1 MSFHSLLNSII
12 DSQSVTK
19 NSLINETGI
28 DRSSFYQ
35 ILSGKRIPTKDQ
47 ITNII
52 RQLDISAADEMALYD
67 AFYLERLGETNY
79 HYLKF
84 TEKCLKVIGSPYIDA
99 DASGNQTLS
108 GSQKSQELESQN
120 KQTDHPTD
128 TDQSQAASGTVLYQS
143 TDEIID
149 GLTEFMIQA
158 GEKANNHLQVSLPF
172 DLSSR
177 VKLFATI
184 RPLIAS
190 GKFQNVTVSQI
201 LHFQTKDSDDITEK
215 LDGFAYLLES
225 VLAKQTN
232 ITYNIYYYSNE
243 QRVGQNSGVLFPFY
257 IITDDACLLLNADAS
272 KGCLLTDPNLI
283 GFMREEFASVF
294 DHAEPFLSSFSQK
307 DLPQFQAK
315 SIPTEEI
322 IFIQKHPGACLM
334 VTDDLVEKYV
344 PEDFKDTLKQHFHF
358 MRQMNASEG
367 ITLDGIREF
376 ARNHV
381 ISESGFYVEAD
392 TADII
397 NALEQLKT
405 RLDRNLFVLDT
416 EKIPV
421 SDNWAFLLYPD
432 QYALLVP
439 NEKLDFII
447 CVSDPDIIHA
457 LTYTFH
463 SVDFDDYILDNDYV
477 SQEIQKLIS
486 ENENRVADS
495 TL

>member
-47 ITNII
+47 ITSII

-84 TEKCLKVIGSPYIDA
+84 TEKCLRVIGSPYIDTN
-99 DASGNQTLS
+99 ASDNQTPS
-108 GSQKSQELESQN
+108 RSQELQN
-120 KQTDHPTD
+120 KLPDNPID
-128 TDQSQAASGTVLYQS
+128 TDQSQAATETILYHS
-143 TDEIID
+143 TDEIIC
-149 GLTEFMIQA
+149 GLTKFLIHASKKE
-158 GEKANNHLQVSLPF
+158 NNHLQVSLPF

-177 VKLFATI
+177 IKLFSSI
-184 RPLIAS
+184 QSLITS
-190 GKFQNVTVSQI
+190 GKFQNATISQI
-201 LHFQTKDSDDITEK
+201 LHFQTKNPNDITEK
-215 LDGFAYLLES
+215 LDGFATLLES
-225 VLAKQTN
+225 ILTKEPN

-243 QRVGQNSGVLFPFY
+243 QKVSKNSGVLFPFY
-257 IITDDACLLLNADAS
+257 IITDDASLLLNADAN
-272 KGCLLTDPNLI
+272 KGCLLTDPSLI
-283 GFMREEFASVF
+283 GLMREEFASVF
-294 DHAEPFLSSFSQK
+294 DHAKPFLSSFSQK
-307 DLPQFQAK
+307 ELPQFQAR
-315 SIPTEEI
+315 SIPAEEV
-322 IFIQKHPGACLM
+322 IFIQKHSGACLM

-344 PEDFKDTLKQHFHF
+344 PEEFKETLKQHFHF
-358 MRQMNASEG
+358 MQQMNASEG

-381 ISESGFYVEAD
+381 ISESGFYVEAN

-397 NALEQLKT
+397 NALEQLKS

-439 NEKLDFII
+439 NKELDFII
-447 CVSDPDIIHA
+447 CVSDPEIIHA

-463 SVDFDDYILDNDYV
+463 SVDFEDYILDNTLV
-477 SQEIQKLIS
+477 RNEIQKLIS

>member
-47 ITNII
+47 ITSII

-84 TEKCLKVIGSPYIDA
+84 TEKCLRVIGSPYIDTN
-99 DASGNQTLS
+99 ASNNQTPS
-108 GSQKSQELESQN
+108 RSQELQN
-120 KQTDHPTD
+120 KLPDNPID
-128 TDQSQAASGTVLYQS
+128 TDQSQAATETILYHS
-143 TDEIID
+143 TDEIIC
-149 GLTEFMIQA
+149 GLTKFLIHASKKE
-158 GEKANNHLQVSLPF
+158 NNHLQVSLPF

-177 VKLFATI
+177 IKLFSSI
-184 RPLIAS
+184 QSLITS
-190 GKFQNVTVSQI
+190 GKFQNATISQI
-201 LHFQTKDSDDITEK
+201 LHFQTKNPNDITEK
-215 LDGFAYLLES
+215 LDGFATLLES
-225 VLAKQTN
+225 ILTKGTN
-232 ITYNIYYYSNE
+232 ITYNIYYYSN
-243 QRVGQNSGVLFPFY
+243 GQKVSKNSGVLFPFY
-257 IITDDACLLLNADAS
+257 IITDDASLLLNADAN
-272 KGCLLTDPNLI
+272 KGCLLTDPSLI
-283 GFMREEFASVF
+283 GLMREEFASVF
-294 DHAEPFLSSFSQK
+294 DHAKPFLSSFSQK
-307 DLPQFQAK
+307 ELPQFQAR
-315 SIPTEEI
+315 SIPAEEV

-344 PEDFKDTLKQHFHF
+344 TEEFKETLKQHFHF
-358 MRQMNASEG
+358 MQQMNASEG

-381 ISESGFYVEAD
+381 ISESGFYVEAN

-397 NALEQLKT
+397 NALEQLKS

-439 NEKLDFII
+439 NKELDFII
-447 CVSDPDIIHA
+447 CVSDPDIIQA

-463 SVDFDDYILDNDYV
+463 SVDFNDFILDKKYV
-477 SQEIQKLIS
+477 KHELQKLIS
-486 ENENRVADS
+486 ENQNRVANS

>member
-47 ITNII
+47 ITSII
-52 RQLDISAADEMALYD
+52 RQLDISATDEMALYD

-84 TEKCLKVIGSPYIDA
+84 TEKCLRVIGSPYIDTN
-99 DASGNQTLS
+99 ASNNQTPS
-108 GSQKSQELESQN
+108 RSQELQN
-120 KQTDHPTD
+120 KLPDNPID
-128 TDQSQAASGTVLYQS
+128 TDQSQATTGTILYHS
-143 TDEIID
+143 TDEIIC
-149 GLTEFMIQA
+149 GLTKFLIHASKKE
-158 GEKANNHLQVSLPF
+158 NNHLQVSLPF

-177 VKLFATI
+177 IKLFSSI
-184 RPLIAS
+184 QSLITS
-190 GKFQNVTVSQI
+190 GKFQNATISQI
-201 LHFQTKDSDDITEK
+201 LHFQTKNPNDITEK
-215 LDGFAYLLES
+215 LDGFATLLES
-225 VLAKQTN
+225 ILTKEPN

-243 QRVGQNSGVLFPFY
+243 QKVSKNSGVLFPFY
-257 IITDDACLLLNADAS
+257 IITDDTCLLLNADAN
-272 KGCLLTDPNLI
+272 KGCLLTDPSLI
-283 GFMREEFASVF
+283 GFMRKEFASVF
-294 DHAEPFLSSFSQK
+294 DHAKPFLSSFSQK
-307 DLPQFQAK
+307 ELPQFQAR
-315 SIPTEEI
+315 SIPAEEV

-344 PEDFKDTLKQHFHF
+344 PEEFKETLKQHFHF
-358 MRQMNASEG
+358 MQQMNASEG

-381 ISESGFYVEAD
+381 ISESGFYVEAN

-397 NALEQLKT
+397 NALEQLKS

-439 NEKLDFII
+439 NKELDFII

-463 SVDFDDYILDNDYV
+463 SVDFEDYVLDNTLV
-477 SQEIQKLIS
+477 RNEIQKLIS

>member
-47 ITNII
+47 ITSII

-84 TEKCLKVIGSPYIDA
+84 TEKCLRVIGSPYIDA
-99 DASGNQTLS
+99 NASNNQTPSCSL
-108 GSQKSQELESQN
+108 ELQN
-120 KQTDHPTD
+120 KLPDNPID
-128 TDQSQAASGTVLYQS
+128 TDQPQATTGTILYHS
-143 TDEIID
+143 TDEIIC
-149 GLTEFMIQA
+149 GLTKFLIHASKKE
-158 GEKANNHLQVSLPF
+158 NNHLQVSLPF

-177 VKLFATI
+177 IKLFSNI
-184 RPLIAS
+184 QSLITS
-190 GKFQNVTVSQI
+190 GKFQNATISQL
-201 LHFQTKDSDDITEK
+201 LHFQTKNPNDITEK
-215 LDGFAYLLES
+215 LDGFATLLES
-225 VLAKQTN
+225 ILTKEPN

-243 QRVGQNSGVLFPFY
+243 QKVSKNSGVLFPFY
-257 IITDDACLLLNADAS
+257 IITDDASLLLNADAN
-272 KGCLLTDPNLI
+272 KGCLLTDPSLI
-283 GFMREEFASVF
+283 GLMREEFASVF

-307 DLPQFQAK
+307 ELPQFQAR
-315 SIPTEEI
+315 SIPAEEV
-322 IFIQKHPGACLM
+322 IFIQKQPGACLM
-334 VTDDLVEKYV
+334 VTDDLVDKYV
-344 PEDFKDTLKQHFHF
+344 PEEFKETLKQHFHF
-358 MRQMNASEG
+358 MQQMNASEG

-381 ISESGFYVEAD
+381 ISESGFYVEAN
-392 TADII
+392 TSDII
-397 NALEQLKT
+397 NALEQLEA

-439 NEKLDFII
+439 NKELDFII
-447 CVSDPDIIHA
+447 CVSDPDIIQA

-463 SVDFDDYILDNDYV
+463 SVDFNDFILDKKYV
-477 SQEIQKLIS
+477 KHELQKLIS
-486 ENENRVADS
+486 ENQNRVADS

>member
-84 TEKCLKVIGSPYIDA
+84 TEKCLRVIGSPYIDA
-99 DASGNQTLS
+99 NASNNQTPS
-108 GSQKSQELESQN
+108 CSQELQN
-120 KQTDHPTD
+120 KLSDNPID
-128 TDQSQAASGTVLYQS
+128 TDQSQAAAGTILYHS
-143 TDEIID
+143 TDEIIC
-149 GLTEFMIQA
+149 GLTKFLIHASKKE
-158 GEKANNHLQVSLPF
+158 NNHLQVSLPF

-177 VKLFATI
+177 IKLFSNI
-184 RPLIAS
+184 HSLITS
-190 GKFQNVTVSQI
+190 GKFQNAAISQI
-201 LHFQTKDSDDITEK
+201 LHFQTKNPNDITEK
-215 LDGFAYLLES
+215 LDGFATLLES
-225 VLAKQTN
+225 ILTKETN

-243 QRVGQNSGVLFPFY
+243 QKVSKNSGVLFPFY
-257 IITDDACLLLNADAS
+257 IITDDACLLLNADAN
-272 KGCLLTDPNLI
+272 KGCLLTDSSLI
-283 GFMREEFASVF
+283 RLMREEFVSVF

-307 DLPQFQAK
+307 ELPQFQAR
-315 SIPTEEI
+315 SIPAEEV

-334 VTDDLVEKYV
+334 VTDDLVDKYV
-344 PEDFKDTLKQHFHF
+344 PEEFTETLKQHFHF
-358 MRQMNASEG
+358 MQQMNASEG

-392 TADII
+392 TPDII
-397 NALEQLKT
+397 NALEQLKA

-421 SDNWAFLLYPD
+421 SDNWAFLLYTD

-439 NEKLDFII
+439 NKELDFII
-447 CVSDPDIIHA
+447 CVSDPDIIQA

-463 SVDFDDYILDNDYV
+463 SVDFNDFILDKKYV
-477 SQEIQKLIS
+477 KHELQKLIS
-486 ENENRVADS
+486 ENQNRVADS

>member
-47 ITNII
+47 ITSII

-67 AFYLERLGETNY
+67 AFYLERLGEVNY

-84 TEKCLKVIGSPYIDA
+84 TEKCLRVIGSPYIDA
-99 DASGNQTLS
+99 NASNNQPPS
-108 GSQKSQELESQN
+108 CSQELQN
-120 KQTDHPTD
+120 KLSDNPID
-128 TDQSQAASGTVLYQS
+128 TDQSQATTGTILYHS
-143 TDEIID
+143 TEEIIC
-149 GLTEFMIQA
+149 GLTKFLIHASKKE
-158 GEKANNHLQVSLPF
+158 NNHLQVSLPF

-177 VKLFATI
+177 IKLFSNI
-184 RPLIAS
+184 QSLITS
-190 GKFQNVTVSQI
+190 GKFQNATISQI
-201 LHFQTKDSDDITEK
+201 LHFQTKNPNDITEK
-215 LDGFAYLLES
+215 LDGFATLLES
-225 VLAKQTN
+225 ILTKGTN

-243 QRVGQNSGVLFPFY
+243 QKVSKNSGVLFPFY
-257 IITDDACLLLNADAS
+257 IITDDASLLLNADAN
-272 KGCLLTDPNLI
+272 KGCLLTDPSLI
-283 GFMREEFASVF
+283 GFMCKEFDSVF
-294 DHAEPFLSSFSQK
+294 DHAKPFLSSFSQK
-307 DLPQFQAK
+307 ELPQFQAR
-315 SIPTEEI
+315 SIPAEEV

-344 PEDFKDTLKQHFHF
+344 PEEFKETLKQHFHF
-358 MRQMNASEG
+358 MQQMNASEG

-381 ISESGFYVEAD
+381 ISESGFYVEAN

-397 NALEQLKT
+397 NALEQLKS

-439 NEKLDFII
+439 NKELDFII
-447 CVSDPDIIHA
+447 CVSDPDIIQA

-463 SVDFDDYILDNDYV
+463 SVDFNDFILDKKYV
-477 SQEIQKLIS
+477 KHEPQKLIS
-486 ENENRVADS
+486 ENQNRVADS

>member
-47 ITNII
+47 ITSII

-84 TEKCLKVIGSPYIDA
+84 TEKCLRVIGSPYIDA
-99 DASGNQTLS
+99 NASNNQTPS
-108 GSQKSQELESQN
+108 CSQELQN
-120 KQTDHPTD
+120 KLPDNPID
-128 TDQSQAASGTVLYQS
+128 TDQSQAATGTILYHS
-143 TDEIID
+143 TDEIIC
-149 GLTEFMIQA
+149 GLTKFLIHASKKE
-158 GEKANNHLQVSLPF
+158 NNHLQVSLPF

-177 VKLFATI
+177 IKLFSNI
-184 RPLIAS
+184 HSLITS
-190 GKFQNVTVSQI
+190 GKFQNATISQI
-201 LHFQTKDSDDITEK
+201 LHFQTKNPNDITEK
-215 LDGFAYLLES
+215 LDGFATLLES
-225 VLAKQTN
+225 ILTKGTN

-243 QRVGQNSGVLFPFY
+243 QKVSKNSGVLFPFY
-257 IITDDACLLLNADAS
+257 IITDDASLLLNADAN
-272 KGCLLTDPNLI
+272 KGCLLTDPSLI
-283 GFMREEFASVF
+283 GLMREEFASVF
-294 DHAEPFLSSFSQK
+294 DHAKPFLSSFSQK
-307 DLPQFQAK
+307 ELPQFQAR
-315 SIPTEEI
+315 SIPAEEV

-344 PEDFKDTLKQHFHF
+344 PEEFKETLKQHFHF
-358 MRQMNASEG
+358 MQQMNASEG

-381 ISESGFYVEAD
+381 ISESGFYVEAN
-392 TADII
+392 TSDII
-397 NALEQLKT
+397 NALEQLEA

-439 NEKLDFII
+439 NKELDFII

-463 SVDFDDYILDNDYV
+463 SVDFEDYVLDNTLV
-477 SQEIQKLIS
+477 RNEIQKLIS

>member
-47 ITNII
+47 ITSII

-84 TEKCLKVIGSPYIDA
+84 TEKCLRVIGSPYIDTN
-99 DASGNQTLS
+99 ASDNQTPS
-108 GSQKSQELESQN
+108 RSQELQN
-120 KQTDHPTD
+120 KLPDNPID
-128 TDQSQAASGTVLYQS
+128 TDQSQAATETILYHS
-143 TDEIID
+143 TDEIIC
-149 GLTEFMIQA
+149 GLTKFLIHASKKE
-158 GEKANNHLQVSLPF
+158 NNHLQVSLPF

-177 VKLFATI
+177 IKLFSSI
-184 RPLIAS
+184 QSLITS
-190 GKFQNVTVSQI
+190 GKFQNATISQI
-201 LHFQTKDSDDITEK
+201 LHFQTKNPNDITEK
-215 LDGFAYLLES
+215 LDGFATLLES
-225 VLAKQTN
+225 ILTKEPN

-243 QRVGQNSGVLFPFY
+243 QKVSKNSGVLFPFY
-257 IITDDACLLLNADAS
+257 IITDDASLLLNADAN
-272 KGCLLTDPNLI
+272 KGCLLTDPSLI
-283 GFMREEFASVF
+283 GLMREEFASVF
-294 DHAEPFLSSFSQK
+294 DHAKPFLSSFSQK
-307 DLPQFQAK
+307 ELPQFQAR
-315 SIPTEEI
+315 SIPAEEV

-334 VTDDLVEKYV
+334 VTDDLVDKYV
-344 PEDFKDTLKQHFHF
+344 PDEFKETLKQHFHF
-358 MRQMNASEG
+358 MQQMNASEG

-381 ISESGFYVEAD
+381 ISESGFYVEAN
-392 TADII
+392 TSDII
-397 NALEQLKT
+397 NALEQLEA

-439 NEKLDFII
+439 NKELDFII

-463 SVDFDDYILDNDYV
+463 SVDFEDYILDNTLV
-477 SQEIQKLIS
+477 RNEIQKLIS

>member
-1 MSFHSLLNSII
+1 MSFHKLLNSII

-47 ITNII
+47 ITSII

-84 TEKCLKVIGSPYIDA
+84 TEKCLNVIGASDIDA
-99 DASGNQTLS
+99 KASSRQILPLS
-108 GSQKSQELESQN
+108 LELQN
-120 KQTDHPTD
+120 KLPDDPVD
-128 TDQSQAASGTVLYQS
+128 TAQSQAATGTILYHS
-143 TDEIID
+143 TDEIIC
-149 GLTEFMIQA
+149 GLTKFLIHASKKE
-158 GEKANNHLQVSLPF
+158 NNHLQVSLPF
-172 DLSSR
+172 DLASR
-177 VKLFATI
+177 IKLFSNI
-184 RPLIAS
+184 RSLITS
-190 GKFQNVTVSQI
+190 GKFQNVAISQI
-201 LHFQTKDSDDITEK
+201 LHFQTKNPNDITEK
-215 LDGFAYLLES
+215 LDGFATLLES
-225 VLAKQTN
+225 ILTKEPN

-243 QRVGQNSGVLFPFY
+243 QKVSKNSGVLFPFY
-257 IITDDACLLLNADAS
+257 IITDDASLLLNADAN
-272 KGCLLTDPNLI
+272 KGCLLTDPSLI
-283 GFMREEFASVF
+283 GLMREEFASVF
-294 DHAEPFLSSFSQK
+294 DHAKPFLSSFSQK
-307 DLPQFQAK
+307 ELPQFQAR
-315 SIPTEEI
+315 SIPAEEV

-334 VTDDLVEKYV
+334 VTDDLVDKYV
-344 PEDFKDTLKQHFHF
+344 PEEFKETLKQHFHF
-358 MRQMNASEG
+358 MQQMNASEG

-392 TADII
+392 TPDII
-397 NALEQLKT
+397 NALEQLKA

-421 SDNWAFLLYPD
+421 SDNWAFLLYTD

-439 NEKLDFII
+439 NKELDFII

-463 SVDFDDYILDNDYV
+463 SVDFEDYVLDNTLV
-477 SQEIQKLIS
+477 RNEIQKLIS
-486 ENENRVADS
+486 ENENRVANS

>member
-47 ITNII
+47 ITSII

-84 TEKCLKVIGSPYIDA
+84 TEKCLRVIGSPYIDTN
-99 DASGNQTLS
+99 ASNNQTPS
-108 GSQKSQELESQN
+108 RSQELQN
-120 KQTDHPTD
+120 KLPDNPID
-128 TDQSQAASGTVLYQS
+128 TDQSQAATETILYHS
-143 TDEIID
+143 TDEIIC
-149 GLTEFMIQA
+149 GLTKFLIHANKKE
-158 GEKANNHLQVSLPF
+158 NNHLQVSLPF

-177 VKLFATI
+177 IKLFSSI
-184 RPLIAS
+184 QSLITS
-190 GKFQNVTVSQI
+190 GKFQNATISQI
-201 LHFQTKDSDDITEK
+201 LHFQTKNPNDITEK
-215 LDGFAYLLES
+215 LDGFATLLES
-225 VLAKQTN
+225 ILTKEPN

-243 QRVGQNSGVLFPFY
+243 QKVSKNSGVLFPFY
-257 IITDDACLLLNADAS
+257 IITDDASLLLNADAN
-272 KGCLLTDPNLI
+272 KGCLLTDPSLI
-283 GFMREEFASVF
+283 GLMREEFASVF
-294 DHAEPFLSSFSQK
+294 DHAKPFLSSFSQK
-307 DLPQFQAK
+307 ELPQFQAR
-315 SIPTEEI
+315 SIPAEEV

-334 VTDDLVEKYV
+334 VTDDLVDKYV
-344 PEDFKDTLKQHFHF
+344 PNEFKETLKQHFHF
-358 MRQMNASEG
+358 MQQMNASEG

-381 ISESGFYVEAD
+381 ISESGFYVEAN
-392 TADII
+392 TSDII
-397 NALEQLKT
+397 NALEQLEA

-439 NEKLDFII
+439 NKELDFII

-463 SVDFDDYILDNDYV
+463 SVDFEDYILDNTLV
-477 SQEIQKLIS
+477 RNEIQKLIS

>member
-47 ITNII
+47 ITSII

-67 AFYLERLGETNY
+67 AFYLERLDEVNY

-84 TEKCLKVIGSPYIDA
+84 TEKCLRVIGSPYIDA
-99 DASGNQTLS
+99 NASNNQTPS
-108 GSQKSQELESQN
+108 CSQELQN
-120 KQTDHPTD
+120 KLPDNPID
-128 TDQSQAASGTVLYQS
+128 TDQSQAATGTILYHS
-143 TDEIID
+143 TDE
-149 GLTEFMIQA
+149 
-158 GEKANNHLQVSLPF
+158 
-172 DLSSR
+172 
-177 VKLFATI
+177 
-184 RPLIAS
+184 
-190 GKFQNVTVSQI
+190 
-201 LHFQTKDSDDITEK
+201 ITEK
-215 LDGFAYLLES
+215 LDGFATLLES
-225 VLAKQTN
+225 ILTKGTN

-243 QRVGQNSGVLFPFY
+243 QKVSKNSGVLFPFY
-257 IITDDACLLLNADAS
+257 IITDDASLLLNADAN
-272 KGCLLTDPNLI
+272 KGCLLTDPSLI
-283 GFMREEFASVF
+283 GLMREEFASVF
-294 DHAEPFLSSFSQK
+294 DHAKPFLSSFSQK
-307 DLPQFQAK
+307 ELPQFQAR
-315 SIPTEEI
+315 SIPAEEV

-344 PEDFKDTLKQHFHF
+344 PEEFKETLKQHFHF
-358 MRQMNASEG
+358 MQQMNASEG

-381 ISESGFYVEAD
+381 ISESGFYVEAN

-397 NALEQLKT
+397 NALEQLKS

-439 NEKLDFII
+439 NKELDFII
-447 CVSDPDIIHA
+447 CVSDPEIIHA

-463 SVDFDDYILDNDYV
+463 SVDFEDYILDNTLV
-477 SQEIQKLIS
+477 RNEIQKLIS

>member
-47 ITNII
+47 ITSII
-52 RQLDISAADEMALYD
+52 RQLDISATDEMALYD

-84 TEKCLKVIGSPYIDA
+84 TEKCLRVIGSPYIDTN
-99 DASGNQTLS
+99 ASNNQTPS
-108 GSQKSQELESQN
+108 RSQELQN
-120 KQTDHPTD
+120 KLPDNPID
-128 TDQSQAASGTVLYQS
+128 TAQSQATTGTILYHS
-143 TDEIID
+143 TDEIIC
-149 GLTEFMIQA
+149 GLTKFLIHASKKE
-158 GEKANNHLQVSLPF
+158 NNHLQVSLPF

-177 VKLFATI
+177 IKLFSSI
-184 RPLIAS
+184 QSLITS
-190 GKFQNVTVSQI
+190 GKFQNATISQI
-201 LHFQTKDSDDITEK
+201 LHFQTKNPNDITEK
-215 LDGFAYLLES
+215 LDGFATLLES
-225 VLAKQTN
+225 ILTKEPN

-243 QRVGQNSGVLFPFY
+243 QKVSKNSGVLFPFY
-257 IITDDACLLLNADAS
+257 IITDDTCLLLNADAN
-272 KGCLLTDPNLI
+272 KGCLLTDPSLI
-283 GFMREEFASVF
+283 GFMRKEFASVF
-294 DHAEPFLSSFSQK
+294 DHAKPFFSSFSQK
-307 DLPQFQAK
+307 ELPQFQAR
-315 SIPTEEI
+315 SIPAEEV

-344 PEDFKDTLKQHFHF
+344 PEEFKETLKQHFHF
-358 MRQMNASEG
+358 MQQMNASEG

-381 ISESGFYVEAD
+381 IYESGFYVEAD
-392 TADII
+392 TPDII
-397 NALEQLKT
+397 NALEQLKA

-421 SDNWAFLLYPD
+421 SDNWAFLLYTD

-439 NEKLDFII
+439 NKELDFII

-463 SVDFDDYILDNDYV
+463 SVDFEDYVLDNTLV
-477 SQEIQKLIS
+477 RNEIQKLIS

>member
-47 ITNII
+47 ITSII
-52 RQLDISAADEMALYD
+52 RQLDISATDEMALYD

-84 TEKCLKVIGSPYIDA
+84 TEKCLRVIGSPYIDTN
-99 DASGNQTLS
+99 ASNNQTPS
-108 GSQKSQELESQN
+108 RSQELQN
-120 KQTDHPTD
+120 KLSDNPVD
-128 TDQSQAASGTVLYQS
+128 TAQSQTATGTILYHS
-143 TDEIID
+143 TDEIIC
-149 GLTEFMIQA
+149 GLTKFLIHASKKE
-158 GEKANNHLQVSLPF
+158 NNHLQVSLPF

-177 VKLFATI
+177 IKLFSSI
-184 RPLIAS
+184 QSLITS
-190 GKFQNVTVSQI
+190 GKFQNATISQI
-201 LHFQTKDSDDITEK
+201 LHFQTKNPNDITEK
-215 LDGFAYLLES
+215 LDGFATLLES
-225 VLAKQTN
+225 ILTKEPN

-243 QRVGQNSGVLFPFY
+243 QKVSKNSGVLFPFY
-257 IITDDACLLLNADAS
+257 IITDDACLLLNADAN
-272 KGCLLTDPNLI
+272 KGCLLTDPSLI
-283 GFMREEFASVF
+283 GFMRKEFASVF
-294 DHAEPFLSSFSQK
+294 DHAKPFLSSFSQK
-307 DLPQFQAK
+307 ELPQFQAR
-315 SIPTEEI
+315 SIPAEEV

-344 PEDFKDTLKQHFHF
+344 PEEFKETLKQHFHF
-358 MRQMNASEG
+358 MQQMNASEG

-381 ISESGFYVEAD
+381 IYESGFYVEAD
-392 TADII
+392 TPDII
-397 NALEQLKT
+397 NALEQLKA
-405 RLDRNLFVLDT
+405 RPDRNLFVLDT

-421 SDNWAFLLYPD
+421 SDNWAFLLYTD

-439 NEKLDFII
+439 NKELDFII

-463 SVDFDDYILDNDYV
+463 SVDFEDYVLDNTLV
-477 SQEIQKLIS
+477 RNEIQKLIS

>member
-84 TEKCLKVIGSPYIDA
+84 TEKCLRVIGSPYIDA
-99 DASGNQTLS
+99 NASNNQTPS
-108 GSQKSQELESQN
+108 CSQELQN
-120 KQTDHPTD
+120 KLSDNPID
-128 TDQSQAASGTVLYQS
+128 TDQSQAAAGTILYHS
-143 TDEIID
+143 TDEIIC
-149 GLTEFMIQA
+149 GLTKILIHASNKE
-158 GEKANNHLQVSLPF
+158 NNHLPVSLPF

-177 VKLFATI
+177 IKLFSNI
-184 RPLIAS
+184 HSLITS
-190 GKFQNVTVSQI
+190 GKFQNATISQI
-201 LHFQTKDSDDITEK
+201 LHFQTKNPNDITEK
-215 LDGFAYLLES
+215 LDGFATLLES
-225 VLAKQTN
+225 ILTKGTN

-243 QRVGQNSGVLFPFY
+243 QKVSKNSGVLFPFY
-257 IITDDACLLLNADAS
+257 IITDDASLLLNADAN
-272 KGCLLTDPNLI
+272 KGCLLTDPSLI
-283 GFMREEFASVF
+283 GFMRKEFDSVF
-294 DHAEPFLSSFSQK
+294 DHAKPFLSSFSQK
-307 DLPQFQAK
+307 ELPQFQAR
-315 SIPTEEI
+315 SIPAEEV

-344 PEDFKDTLKQHFHF
+344 PEEFKETLKQHFHF
-358 MRQMNASEG
+358 MQQMNASEG

-381 ISESGFYVEAD
+381 ISESGFYVEAN

-397 NALEQLKT
+397 NALEQLKS

-439 NEKLDFII
+439 NKELDFII
-447 CVSDPDIIHA
+447 CVSDPDIIQA

-463 SVDFDDYILDNDYV
+463 SVDFNDFILDKKYV
-477 SQEIQKLIS
+477 KHELQKLIS
-486 ENENRVADS
+486 ENQNRVADS

>member
-47 ITNII
+47 ITSII

-84 TEKCLKVIGSPYIDA
+84 TEKCLRVIGSPYIDA
-99 DASGNQTLS
+99 NASNNQTPS
-108 GSQKSQELESQN
+108 CSQELQN
-120 KQTDHPTD
+120 KLPDNPID
-128 TDQSQAASGTVLYQS
+128 TDQSQAATGTILYHS
-143 TDEIID
+143 TDEIIC
-149 GLTEFMIQA
+149 GLTKFLIHASKKE
-158 GEKANNHLQVSLPF
+158 NNHLQVSLPF

-177 VKLFATI
+177 IKLFSSI
-184 RPLIAS
+184 QSLITS
-190 GKFQNVTVSQI
+190 GKFQNATISQI
-201 LHFQTKDSDDITEK
+201 LHFQTKNPNDITEK
-215 LDGFAYLLES
+215 LDGFATLLES
-225 VLAKQTN
+225 ILTKEPN

-243 QRVGQNSGVLFPFY
+243 QKVSKNSGVLFPFY
-257 IITDDACLLLNADAS
+257 IITDDASLLLNADAN
-272 KGCLLTDPNLI
+272 KGCLLTDPSLI
-283 GFMREEFASVF
+283 GLMREEFASVF
-294 DHAEPFLSSFSQK
+294 DHAKPFLSSFSQK
-307 DLPQFQAK
+307 ELPQFQAR
-315 SIPTEEI
+315 SIPAEEV
-322 IFIQKHPGACLM
+322 IFIQKHPGACLV

-344 PEDFKDTLKQHFHF
+344 PEEFKETLKQHFHF
-358 MRQMNASEG
+358 MQQMNASEG

-381 ISESGFYVEAD
+381 ISEPGFYVEAN
-392 TADII
+392 TSDII
-397 NALEQLKT
+397 NALEQLEA

-439 NEKLDFII
+439 NKELDFII

-463 SVDFDDYILDNDYV
+463 SIDFEDYVLDNTLV
-477 SQEIQKLIS
+477 RNEIQKLIS

>member
-47 ITNII
+47 ITSII

-67 AFYLERLGETNY
+67 AFYLERLGEVNY

-84 TEKCLKVIGSPYIDA
+84 TEKCLRVIGSPYIDA
-99 DASGNQTLS
+99 NASNNQTPS
-108 GSQKSQELESQN
+108 CSQELQN
-120 KQTDHPTD
+120 KLPDNPID
-128 TDQSQAASGTVLYQS
+128 TDQSQAATGTILYHS
-143 TDEIID
+143 TDEIIC
-149 GLTEFMIQA
+149 GLTKFLIHASKKE
-158 GEKANNHLQVSLPF
+158 NNHLQVSLPF

-177 VKLFATI
+177 IKLFSNI
-184 RPLIAS
+184 HSLITS
-190 GKFQNVTVSQI
+190 GKFQNATISQI
-201 LHFQTKDSDDITEK
+201 LHFQTKNPNDITEK
-215 LDGFAYLLES
+215 LDGFATLLES
-225 VLAKQTN
+225 ILTKGTN

-243 QRVGQNSGVLFPFY
+243 QKVSKNSGVLFPFY
-257 IITDDACLLLNADAS
+257 IITDDASLLLNADAN
-272 KGCLLTDPNLI
+272 KGCLLTDPSLI
-283 GFMREEFASVF
+283 GFMCKEFDSVF
-294 DHAEPFLSSFSQK
+294 DHAKPFLSSFSQK
-307 DLPQFQAK
+307 ELPQFQAR
-315 SIPTEEI
+315 SIPAEEV

-344 PEDFKDTLKQHFHF
+344 PEEFKETLKQHFHF
-358 MRQMNASEG
+358 MQQMNASEG

-381 ISESGFYVEAD
+381 ISESGFYVEAN

-397 NALEQLKT
+397 NALEQLKS

-439 NEKLDFII
+439 NKELDFII
-447 CVSDPDIIHA
+447 CVSDPDIIQA

-463 SVDFDDYILDNDYV
+463 SVDFNDFILDKKYV
-477 SQEIQKLIS
+477 KHELQKLIS
-486 ENENRVADS
+486 ENQNRVADS

>member
-47 ITNII
+47 ITSII

-84 TEKCLKVIGSPYIDA
+84 TEKCLRVIGSPYIDA
-99 DASGNQTLS
+99 NASNNQTPS
-108 GSQKSQELESQN
+108 CSQELQN
-120 KQTDHPTD
+120 KLPDNPID
-128 TDQSQAASGTVLYQS
+128 TDQSQAATGTILYHS
-143 TDEIID
+143 TDEIIC
-149 GLTEFMIQA
+149 GLTKFLIHASKKE
-158 GEKANNHLQVSLPF
+158 NNHLQVSLPF

-177 VKLFATI
+177 IKLFSSI
-184 RPLIAS
+184 QSLITS
-190 GKFQNVTVSQI
+190 GKFQNATISQI
-201 LHFQTKDSDDITEK
+201 LHFQTKNPNDITEK
-215 LDGFAYLLES
+215 LDGFATLLES
-225 VLAKQTN
+225 ILTKEPN

-243 QRVGQNSGVLFPFY
+243 QKVSKNSGVLFPFY
-257 IITDDACLLLNADAS
+257 IITDDASLLLNADAN
-272 KGCLLTDPNLI
+272 KGCLLTDPSLI
-283 GFMREEFASVF
+283 GLMREEFASVF
-294 DHAEPFLSSFSQK
+294 DHAKPFLSSFSQK
-307 DLPQFQAK
+307 ELPQFQAR
-315 SIPTEEI
+315 SIPAEEV
-322 IFIQKHPGACLM
+322 IFIQKHPDACLV

-344 PEDFKDTLKQHFHF
+344 PEEFKETLKQHFHF
-358 MRQMNASEG
+358 MQQMNASEG

-381 ISESGFYVEAD
+381 ISESGFYVEAN
-392 TADII
+392 TSDII
-397 NALEQLKT
+397 NALEQLEA

-439 NEKLDFII
+439 NKELDFII

-463 SVDFDDYILDNDYV
+463 SIDFEDYVLDNTLV
-477 SQEIQKLIS
+477 RNEIQKLIS

>member
-47 ITNII
+47 ITSII
-52 RQLDISAADEMALYD
+52 CQLDISAADEMALYD

-84 TEKCLKVIGSPYIDA
+84 TEKCLRVIGSPYIDA
-99 DASGNQTLS
+99 NASNNQTPS
-108 GSQKSQELESQN
+108 CSQELQN
-120 KQTDHPTD
+120 KLPDNPID
-128 TDQSQAASGTVLYQS
+128 TDQSQAATGTILYHS
-143 TDEIID
+143 TDEIIC
-149 GLTEFMIQA
+149 GLTKFLIHASKKE
-158 GEKANNHLQVSLPF
+158 NNHLQVSLPF

-177 VKLFATI
+177 IKLFSNI
-184 RPLIAS
+184 HSLITS
-190 GKFQNVTVSQI
+190 GKFQNATISQI
-201 LHFQTKDSDDITEK
+201 LHFQTKNPNDITEK
-215 LDGFAYLLES
+215 LDGFATLLES
-225 VLAKQTN
+225 ILTKGTN

-243 QRVGQNSGVLFPFY
+243 QKVSKNSGVLFPFY
-257 IITDDACLLLNADAS
+257 IITDDASLLLNADAN
-272 KGCLLTDPNLI
+272 KGCLLTDPSLI
-283 GFMREEFASVF
+283 GLMREEFASVF
-294 DHAEPFLSSFSQK
+294 DHAKPFLSSFSQK
-307 DLPQFQAK
+307 ELPQFQAR
-315 SIPTEEI
+315 SIPAEEV

-344 PEDFKDTLKQHFHF
+344 PEEFKETLKQHFHF
-358 MRQMNASEG
+358 MQQMNASEG

-392 TADII
+392 TSDII
-397 NALEQLKT
+397 NALEQLEA

-439 NEKLDFII
+439 NKELDFII

-463 SVDFDDYILDNDYV
+463 SVDFEDYILDNTLV
-477 SQEIQKLIS
+477 RNEIQKLIS

>member
-84 TEKCLKVIGSPYIDA
+84 TEKCLRVIGSPYIDA
-99 DASGNQTLS
+99 NASNNQTPS
-108 GSQKSQELESQN
+108 CSQELQN
-120 KQTDHPTD
+120 KLSDNPID
-128 TDQSQAASGTVLYQS
+128 TDQSQAAAGTILYHS
-143 TDEIID
+143 TDEIIC
-149 GLTEFMIQA
+149 GLTKFLIHASKKE
-158 GEKANNHLQVSLPF
+158 NNHLQVSLPF

-177 VKLFATI
+177 IKLFSNI
-184 RPLIAS
+184 HSLITS
-190 GKFQNVTVSQI
+190 GKFQNAAISQI
-201 LHFQTKDSDDITEK
+201 LHFQTKNPNDITEK
-215 LDGFAYLLES
+215 LDGFATLLES
-225 VLAKQTN
+225 ILTKETN

-243 QRVGQNSGVLFPFY
+243 QKVSKNSGVLFPFY
-257 IITDDACLLLNADAS
+257 IITDDACLLLNADAN
-272 KGCLLTDPNLI
+272 KGCLLTDSSLI
-283 GFMREEFASVF
+283 RLMREEFVSVF

-307 DLPQFQAK
+307 ELPQFQAR
-315 SIPTEEI
+315 SIPAEEV

-334 VTDDLVEKYV
+334 VTDDLVDKYV
-344 PEDFKDTLKQHFHF
+344 PEEFTETLKQHFHF
-358 MRQMNASEG
+358 MQQMNASEG

-381 ISESGFYVEAD
+381 ISESGFYVEVD
-392 TADII
+392 TPDII
-397 NALEQLKT
+397 NALEQLKA

-421 SDNWAFLLYPD
+421 SDNWAFLLYTD

-439 NEKLDFII
+439 NKELDFII
-447 CVSDPDIIHA
+447 CVSDPDIIQA

-463 SVDFDDYILDNDYV
+463 SVDFEDYVLDNTV
-477 SQEIQKLIS
+477 VRNEIQKLIS
-486 ENENRVADS
+486 ENQSRVADS

>member
-47 ITNII
+47 ITSII
-52 RQLDISAADEMALYD
+52 RQLDISATDEMALYD

-84 TEKCLKVIGSPYIDA
+84 TEKCLRVIGSPYIDTN
-99 DASGNQTLS
+99 ASNNQTPS
-108 GSQKSQELESQN
+108 RSQELQN
-120 KQTDHPTD
+120 
-128 TDQSQAASGTVLYQS
+128 
-143 TDEIID
+143 
-149 GLTEFMIQA
+149 
-158 GEKANNHLQVSLPF
+158 
-172 DLSSR
+172 
-177 VKLFATI
+177 
-184 RPLIAS
+184 
-190 GKFQNVTVSQI
+190 KFQNATISQI
-201 LHFQTKDSDDITEK
+201 LHFQTKNPNDITEK
-215 LDGFAYLLES
+215 LDGFATLLES
-225 VLAKQTN
+225 ILTKEPN

-243 QRVGQNSGVLFPFY
+243 QKVSKNSGVLFPFY
-257 IITDDACLLLNADAS
+257 IITDDTCLLLNADAN
-272 KGCLLTDPNLI
+272 KGCLLTDPSLI
-283 GFMREEFASVF
+283 GFMRKEFASVF
-294 DHAEPFLSSFSQK
+294 DHAKPFLSSFSQK
-307 DLPQFQAK
+307 ELPQFQAR
-315 SIPTEEI
+315 SIPAEEV

-344 PEDFKDTLKQHFHF
+344 PEEFKETLKQHFHF
-358 MRQMNASEG
+358 MQQMNASEG

-381 ISESGFYVEAD
+381 ISESGFYVEAN

-397 NALEQLKT
+397 NALEQLKS

-421 SDNWAFLLYPD
+421 SDNWAFLLYTD

-439 NEKLDFII
+439 NKELDFII

-463 SVDFDDYILDNDYV
+463 SVDFEDYVLDNTLV
-477 SQEIQKLIS
+477 RNEIQKLIS

>member
-47 ITNII
+47 ITSII

-84 TEKCLKVIGSPYIDA
+84 TEKCLRVIGSPYIDA
-99 DASGNQTLS
+99 NASNNQTPS
-108 GSQKSQELESQN
+108 RSQELQN
-120 KQTDHPTD
+120 KLPDNPID
-128 TDQSQAASGTVLYQS
+128 TDQSQATTGTILYHS
-143 TDEIID
+143 TDEIIC
-149 GLTEFMIQA
+149 GLTKFLIHASKKE
-158 GEKANNHLQVSLPF
+158 NNHLQVSLPF

-177 VKLFATI
+177 IKLFSNI
-184 RPLIAS
+184 QSLITS
-190 GKFQNVTVSQI
+190 GKFQNATISQI
-201 LHFQTKDSDDITEK
+201 LHFQTKNPNDITEK
-215 LDGFAYLLES
+215 LDGFATLLES
-225 VLAKQTN
+225 ILTKGTN

-243 QRVGQNSGVLFPFY
+243 QKVSKNSGVLFPFY
-257 IITDDACLLLNADAS
+257 IITDDASLLLNTDAN
-272 KGCLLTDPNLI
+272 KGCLLTDPSLI
-283 GFMREEFASVF
+283 GFMRKEFDSVF
-294 DHAEPFLSSFSQK
+294 DHAKPFLSSFSQK
-307 DLPQFQAK
+307 ELPQFQAK
-315 SIPTEEI
+315 SIPAEEV

-344 PEDFKDTLKQHFHF
+344 PEEFKETLKQHFHF
-358 MRQMNASEG
+358 MQQMNASEG

-381 ISESGFYVEAD
+381 ISESGFYVKAD
-392 TADII
+392 TPDII
-397 NALEQLKT
+397 NALEQLKS

-439 NEKLDFII
+439 NKELDFII
-447 CVSDPDIIHA
+447 CVSDPDIIQA

-463 SVDFDDYILDNDYV
+463 SVDFNDFILDKKYV
-477 SQEIQKLIS
+477 KHELQKLIS
-486 ENENRVADS
+486 ENQNRVADS

>member
-47 ITNII
+47 ITSII

-84 TEKCLKVIGSPYIDA
+84 TEKCLRVIGSPYIDA
-99 DASGNQTLS
+99 NASNNQTPS
-108 GSQKSQELESQN
+108 CSQELQN
-120 KQTDHPTD
+120 KLPDNPID
-128 TDQSQAASGTVLYQS
+128 TDQSQAATGTILYHS
-143 TDEIID
+143 TDEIIC
-149 GLTEFMIQA
+149 GLTKFLIHASKKE
-158 GEKANNHLQVSLPF
+158 NNHLQVSLPF

-177 VKLFATI
+177 IKLFSNI
-184 RPLIAS
+184 HSLITS
-190 GKFQNVTVSQI
+190 GKFQNATISQI
-201 LHFQTKDSDDITEK
+201 LHFQTKNPNDITEK
-215 LDGFAYLLES
+215 LDGFATLLES
-225 VLAKQTN
+225 ILTKGTN

-243 QRVGQNSGVLFPFY
+243 QKVSKNSGVLFPFY
-257 IITDDACLLLNADAS
+257 IITDDASLLLNADAN
-272 KGCLLTDPNLI
+272 KGCLLTDPSLI
-283 GFMREEFASVF
+283 GLMREEFASIF
-294 DHAEPFLSSFSQK
+294 DHAKPFLSSFSQK
-307 DLPQFQAK
+307 ELPQFQAR
-315 SIPTEEI
+315 SIPAEEV

-344 PEDFKDTLKQHFHF
+344 PEEFKETLKQHFHF
-358 MRQMNASEG
+358 MQQMNASEG

-392 TADII
+392 TSDII
-397 NALEQLKT
+397 NALEQLEA

-439 NEKLDFII
+439 NKELDFII

-463 SVDFDDYILDNDYV
+463 SVDFEDYILDNTLV
-477 SQEIQKLIS
+477 RNEIQKLIS

>member
-47 ITNII
+47 ITSII

-84 TEKCLKVIGSPYIDA
+84 TEKCLRVIGSPYIDA
-99 DASGNQTLS
+99 NASNNQTPSCSL
-108 GSQKSQELESQN
+108 ELQN
-120 KQTDHPTD
+120 KLPDNPID
-128 TDQSQAASGTVLYQS
+128 TDQPQAATGTILYHS
-143 TDEIID
+143 TDEIIC
-149 GLTEFMIQA
+149 GLTKFLIHASKKE
-158 GEKANNHLQVSLPF
+158 NNHLQVSLPF

-177 VKLFATI
+177 IKLFSNI
-184 RPLIAS
+184 QSLITS
-190 GKFQNVTVSQI
+190 GKFQNATISQL
-201 LHFQTKDSDDITEK
+201 LHFQTKNPNDITEK
-215 LDGFAYLLES
+215 LDGFATLLES
-225 VLAKQTN
+225 ILTKEPN

-243 QRVGQNSGVLFPFY
+243 QKVSKNSGVLFPFY
-257 IITDDACLLLNADAS
+257 IITDDASLLLNADAN
-272 KGCLLTDPNLI
+272 KGCLLTDPSLI
-283 GFMREEFASVF
+283 GLMREEFASVF
-294 DHAEPFLSSFSQK
+294 DHAKPFLSSFSQK
-307 DLPQFQAK
+307 ELPQFQAR
-315 SIPTEEI
+315 SIPAEEV

-334 VTDDLVEKYV
+334 VTDDLVDKYV
-344 PEDFKDTLKQHFHF
+344 PEEFKETLKQHFHF
-358 MRQMNASEG
+358 MQQMNASEG

-381 ISESGFYVEAD
+381 ISESGFYVEAN
-392 TADII
+392 TSDII
-397 NALEQLKT
+397 NALEQLEA

-439 NEKLDFII
+439 NKELDFII
-447 CVSDPDIIHA
+447 CVSDPDIIQA

-463 SVDFDDYILDNDYV
+463 SVDFNDFILEKKYV
-477 SQEIQKLIS
+477 KHELQKLIS
-486 ENENRVADS
+486 ENQGRVADS
-495 TL
+495 IL

>member
-47 ITNII
+47 ITSII

-67 AFYLERLGETNY
+67 AFYLERLGEVNY

-84 TEKCLKVIGSPYIDA
+84 TEKCLRVIGSPYIDA
-99 DASGNQTLS
+99 NASNNQTPS
-108 GSQKSQELESQN
+108 CSQELQN
-120 KQTDHPTD
+120 KLSDNPID
-128 TDQSQAASGTVLYQS
+128 TDQSQATTGTILYHS
-143 TDEIID
+143 TDEIIC
-149 GLTEFMIQA
+149 GLTKFLIHASKKE
-158 GEKANNHLQVSLPF
+158 NNHLQVSLPF

-177 VKLFATI
+177 IKLFSNI
-184 RPLIAS
+184 QSLITS
-190 GKFQNVTVSQI
+190 GKFQNATISQI
-201 LHFQTKDSDDITEK
+201 LHFQTKNPNDITEK
-215 LDGFAYLLES
+215 LDGFATLLES
-225 VLAKQTN
+225 ILTKGTN

-243 QRVGQNSGVLFPFY
+243 QKVSKNSGVLFPFY
-257 IITDDACLLLNADAS
+257 IITDDASLLLNADAN
-272 KGCLLTDPNLI
+272 KGCLLTDPSLI
-283 GFMREEFASVF
+283 GFMCKEFDSVF
-294 DHAEPFLSSFSQK
+294 DHAKPFLSSFSQK
-307 DLPQFQAK
+307 ELPQFQAR
-315 SIPTEEI
+315 SIPAEEV

-344 PEDFKDTLKQHFHF
+344 PEEFKETLKQHFHF
-358 MRQMNASEG
+358 MQQMNASEG

-381 ISESGFYVEAD
+381 ISESGFYVEAN

-397 NALEQLKT
+397 NALEQLKS

-439 NEKLDFII
+439 NKELDFII
-447 CVSDPDIIHA
+447 CVSDPDIIQA

-463 SVDFDDYILDNDYV
+463 SVDFNDFILDKKYV
-477 SQEIQKLIS
+477 KHELQKLIS
-486 ENENRVADS
+486 ENQNRVADS

>member
-47 ITNII
+47 ITSII

-84 TEKCLKVIGSPYIDA
+84 TEKCLRVIGSPYIDTN
-99 DASGNQTLS
+99 ASDNQTPS
-108 GSQKSQELESQN
+108 RSQELQN
-120 KQTDHPTD
+120 KLPDNPID
-128 TDQSQAASGTVLYQS
+128 TDQSQAATETILYHS
-143 TDEIID
+143 TDEIIC
-149 GLTEFMIQA
+149 GLTKFLIHASKKE
-158 GEKANNHLQVSLPF
+158 NNHLQVSLPF

-177 VKLFATI
+177 IKLFSSI
-184 RPLIAS
+184 QSLITS
-190 GKFQNVTVSQI
+190 GKFQNATISQI
-201 LHFQTKDSDDITEK
+201 LHFQTKNPNDITEK
-215 LDGFAYLLES
+215 LDGFATLLES
-225 VLAKQTN
+225 ILTKEPN

-243 QRVGQNSGVLFPFY
+243 QKVSKNSGVLFPFY
-257 IITDDACLLLNADAS
+257 IITDDASLLLNADAN
-272 KGCLLTDPNLI
+272 KGCLLTDPSLI
-283 GFMREEFASVF
+283 GLMREEFASVF
-294 DHAEPFLSSFSQK
+294 DHAKPFLSSFSQK
-307 DLPQFQAK
+307 ELPQFQAR
-315 SIPTEEI
+315 SIPAKEV

-334 VTDDLVEKYV
+334 VTDDLVDKYV
-344 PEDFKDTLKQHFHF
+344 PEEFKETLKQHFHF
-358 MRQMNASEG
+358 MQQMNASEG

-381 ISESGFYVEAD
+381 ISESGFYVEAN
-392 TADII
+392 TSDII
-397 NALEQLKT
+397 NALEQLEA

-439 NEKLDFII
+439 NKELDFII

-463 SVDFDDYILDNDYV
+463 SVDFEDYVLDNTLV
-477 SQEIQKLIS
+477 RNEIQKLIS

>member
-35 ILSGKRIPTKDQ
+35 ILIGKRIPTKDQ
-47 ITNII
+47 ITSII

-84 TEKCLKVIGSPYIDA
+84 TEKCLRVIGSPYIDA
-99 DASGNQTLS
+99 NASNNQTPS
-108 GSQKSQELESQN
+108 CSQELQN
-120 KQTDHPTD
+120 KLPDNPID
-128 TDQSQAASGTVLYQS
+128 TDQSQAATGTILYHS
-143 TDEIID
+143 TDEIIC
-149 GLTEFMIQA
+149 GLTKFLIHASKKE
-158 GEKANNHLQVSLPF
+158 NNHLQVSLPF

-177 VKLFATI
+177 IKLFSNI
-184 RPLIAS
+184 HSLITS
-190 GKFQNVTVSQI
+190 GKFQNATISQI
-201 LHFQTKDSDDITEK
+201 LHFQTKNPNDITEK
-215 LDGFAYLLES
+215 LDGFATLLES
-225 VLAKQTN
+225 ILTKGTN

-243 QRVGQNSGVLFPFY
+243 QKVSKNSGVLFPFY
-257 IITDDACLLLNADAS
+257 IITDDASLLLNADAN
-272 KGCLLTDPNLI
+272 KGCLLTDPSLI
-283 GFMREEFASVF
+283 GLMREEFASVF
-294 DHAEPFLSSFSQK
+294 DHAKPFLSSFSQK
-307 DLPQFQAK
+307 ELPQFQAR
-315 SIPTEEI
+315 SIPAEEV

-344 PEDFKDTLKQHFHF
+344 PEEFKETLKQHFHF
-358 MRQMNASEG
+358 MQQMNASEG

-381 ISESGFYVEAD
+381 ISESGFYVEAN
-392 TADII
+392 TSDII
-397 NALEQLKT
+397 NALEQLEA

-439 NEKLDFII
+439 NKELDFII

-463 SVDFDDYILDNDYV
+463 SVDFEDYVLDNTLV
-477 SQEIQKLIS
+477 RNEIQKLIS

>member
-47 ITNII
+47 ITSII

-67 AFYLERLGETNY
+67 AFYLERLGEVNY

-84 TEKCLKVIGSPYIDA
+84 TEKCLRVIGSPYIDA
-99 DASGNQTLS
+99 NASNNQTPS
-108 GSQKSQELESQN
+108 RSQELQN
-120 KQTDHPTD
+120 KLPDNPID
-128 TDQSQAASGTVLYQS
+128 TDQSQAATGTILYHS
-143 TDEIID
+143 TDEIIC
-149 GLTEFMIQA
+149 GLTKFLIHASKKE
-158 GEKANNHLQVSLPF
+158 NNHLQVSLPF

-177 VKLFATI
+177 IKLFSNI
-184 RPLIAS
+184 QSLITS
-190 GKFQNVTVSQI
+190 GKFQNATISQI
-201 LHFQTKDSDDITEK
+201 LHFQTKNPNDITEK
-215 LDGFAYLLES
+215 LDGFATLLES
-225 VLAKQTN
+225 ILTKGTN

-243 QRVGQNSGVLFPFY
+243 QKVSKNSGVLFPFY
-257 IITDDACLLLNADAS
+257 IITDDACLLLNADAN
-272 KGCLLTDPNLI
+272 KGCLLTDSSLI
-283 GFMREEFASVF
+283 GLMREEFASVF

-307 DLPQFQAK
+307 ELPQFQAR
-315 SIPTEEI
+315 SIPAEEV

-334 VTDDLVEKYV
+334 VTDDLVDKYV
-344 PEDFKDTLKQHFHF
+344 PKEFTETLKQHFHF
-358 MRQMNASEG
+358 MQQMNASEG

-392 TADII
+392 TPDII
-397 NALEQLKT
+397 NALEQLKA

-439 NEKLDFII
+439 NKELDFII
-447 CVSDPDIIHA
+447 CVSDPDIIQA

-463 SVDFDDYILDNDYV
+463 SVDFEDYVLDNTV
-477 SQEIQKLIS
+477 VRNEIQKLIS
-486 ENENRVADS
+486 ENQSRVADS

>member
-47 ITNII
+47 ITSII

-84 TEKCLKVIGSPYIDA
+84 TEKCLRVIGSPYIDA
-99 DASGNQTLS
+99 NASNNQTPS
-108 GSQKSQELESQN
+108 CSQELQN
-120 KQTDHPTD
+120 KLPDNPID
-128 TDQSQAASGTVLYQS
+128 TDQSQAATETILYHS
-143 TDEIID
+143 TDEIIC
-149 GLTEFMIQA
+149 GLTKFLIHASKKE
-158 GEKANNHLQVSLPF
+158 NNHLQVSLPF

-177 VKLFATI
+177 IKLFSSI
-184 RPLIAS
+184 QSLITS
-190 GKFQNVTVSQI
+190 GKFQNATISQI
-201 LHFQTKDSDDITEK
+201 LHFQTKNPNDITEK
-215 LDGFAYLLES
+215 LDGFATLLES
-225 VLAKQTN
+225 ILTKEPN

-243 QRVGQNSGVLFPFY
+243 QKVSKNSGVLFPFY
-257 IITDDACLLLNADAS
+257 IITDDASLLLNADAN
-272 KGCLLTDPNLI
+272 KGCLLTDPSLI
-283 GFMREEFASVF
+283 GLMREEFASVF
-294 DHAEPFLSSFSQK
+294 DHAKPFLSSFSQK
-307 DLPQFQAK
+307 ELPQFQAR
-315 SIPTEEI
+315 SIPAEEV

-334 VTDDLVEKYV
+334 VTDDLVDKYV
-344 PEDFKDTLKQHFHF
+344 PNEFKETLKQHFHF
-358 MRQMNASEG
+358 MQQMNASED

-381 ISESGFYVEAD
+381 ISESGFYVEAN
-392 TADII
+392 TSDII
-397 NALEQLKT
+397 NALEQLEA

-439 NEKLDFII
+439 NKELDFII

-463 SVDFDDYILDNDYV
+463 SVDFEDYVLDNTLV
-477 SQEIQKLIS
+477 RNEIQKLIS

>member
-1 MSFHSLLNSII
+1 MSFHSLSNSII

-47 ITNII
+47 ITSII
-52 RQLDISAADEMALYD
+52 RQLDISATDEMALYD

-84 TEKCLKVIGSPYIDA
+84 TEKCLRVIGSPYIDTN
-99 DASGNQTLS
+99 ASNNQTPS
-108 GSQKSQELESQN
+108 RSQELQN
-120 KQTDHPTD
+120 KLPDNPID
-128 TDQSQAASGTVLYQS
+128 TDQSQATTGTILYHS
-143 TDEIID
+143 TYEIIC
-149 GLTEFMIQA
+149 GLTKFLIHASKKE
-158 GEKANNHLQVSLPF
+158 NNHLQVSLPF

-177 VKLFATI
+177 IKLFSSI
-184 RPLIAS
+184 QSLITS
-190 GKFQNVTVSQI
+190 GKFQNATISQI
-201 LHFQTKDSDDITEK
+201 LHFQTKNPDDITEK
-215 LDGFAYLLES
+215 LDGFATLLES
-225 VLAKQTN
+225 ILTKEPN

-243 QRVGQNSGVLFPFY
+243 QKVSKNSGVLFPFY
-257 IITDDACLLLNADAS
+257 IITDDTCLLLNANAD
-272 KGCLLTDPNLI
+272 KGCLLTDPSLI
-283 GFMREEFASVF
+283 GFMRKEFDSVF
-294 DHAEPFLSSFSQK
+294 DHAKPFLSSFSQK
-307 DLPQFQAK
+307 ELPQFQAR
-315 SIPTEEI
+315 SIPAEEV

-344 PEDFKDTLKQHFHF
+344 PEEFKETLKQHFHF
-358 MRQMNASEG
+358 MQQMNASEG

-381 ISESGFYVEAD
+381 ISESGFYVEAN

-397 NALEQLKT
+397 NALEQLKS

-421 SDNWAFLLYPD
+421 SDNWAFLLYTD

-439 NEKLDFII
+439 NKELDFII

-463 SVDFDDYILDNDYV
+463 SVDFEDYVLDNTLV
-477 SQEIQKLIS
+477 RNEIQKLIS

>member
-47 ITNII
+47 ITSII
-52 RQLDISAADEMALYD
+52 RQLDISATDEMALYD

-84 TEKCLKVIGSPYIDA
+84 TEKCLRVIGSPYIDTN
-99 DASGNQTLS
+99 ASNNQTPS
-108 GSQKSQELESQN
+108 RSQELQN
-120 KQTDHPTD
+120 KLPDNPID
-128 TDQSQAASGTVLYQS
+128 TDQSQATTGTILYHS
-143 TDEIID
+143 TDEIIC
-149 GLTEFMIQA
+149 GLTKFLIHASKKE
-158 GEKANNHLQVSLPF
+158 NNHLQVSLPF

-177 VKLFATI
+177 IKLFSSI
-184 RPLIAS
+184 QSLITS
-190 GKFQNVTVSQI
+190 GKFQNATISQI
-201 LHFQTKDSDDITEK
+201 LHFQTKNPNDITEK
-215 LDGFAYLLES
+215 LDGFATLLES
-225 VLAKQTN
+225 ILTKEPN

-243 QRVGQNSGVLFPFY
+243 QKVSKNSGVLFPFY
-257 IITDDACLLLNADAS
+257 IITDDTCLLLNADAN
-272 KGCLLTDPNLI
+272 KDCLLTDPSLI
-283 GFMREEFASVF
+283 GFMRKEFDSVF
-294 DHAEPFLSSFSQK
+294 DHAKPFLSSFSQK
-307 DLPQFQAK
+307 ELPQFQAR
-315 SIPTEEI
+315 SIPAEEV

-344 PEDFKDTLKQHFHF
+344 PEEFKETLKQHFHF
-358 MRQMNASEG
+358 MQQMNASEG

-381 ISESGFYVEAD
+381 ISESGFYVEAN
-392 TADII
+392 TEDII
-397 NALEQLKT
+397 NALEQLKS

-421 SDNWAFLLYPD
+421 SDNWAFLLYTD

-439 NEKLDFII
+439 NKELDFII

-463 SVDFDDYILDNDYV
+463 SVDFEDYVLDNTLV
-477 SQEIQKLIS
+477 RNEIQKLIS

>member
-47 ITNII
+47 ITSII

-67 AFYLERLGETNY
+67 AFYLERLGEVNY

-84 TEKCLKVIGSPYIDA
+84 TEKCLRVIGSPYIDA
-99 DASGNQTLS
+99 NASNNQPLS
-108 GSQKSQELESQN
+108 CSQELQN
-120 KQTDHPTD
+120 KLSDNPID
-128 TDQSQAASGTVLYQS
+128 TDQSQATTGTILYHS
-143 TDEIID
+143 TDEIIC
-149 GLTEFMIQA
+149 GLTKFLIHASKKE
-158 GEKANNHLQVSLPF
+158 NNHLQVSLPF

-177 VKLFATI
+177 IKLFSNI
-184 RPLIAS
+184 QSLITS
-190 GKFQNVTVSQI
+190 GKFQNATISQI
-201 LHFQTKDSDDITEK
+201 LHFQTKNPNDITEK
-215 LDGFAYLLES
+215 LDGFATLLES
-225 VLAKQTN
+225 ILTKGTN

-243 QRVGQNSGVLFPFY
+243 QKVSKNSGVLFPFY
-257 IITDDACLLLNADAS
+257 IITDDASLLLNADAN
-272 KGCLLTDPNLI
+272 KGCLLTDPSLI
-283 GFMREEFASVF
+283 GFMCKEFDSVF
-294 DHAEPFLSSFSQK
+294 DHAKPFLSSFSQK
-307 DLPQFQAK
+307 ELPQFQAR
-315 SIPTEEI
+315 SIPAEEV

-344 PEDFKDTLKQHFHF
+344 PEEFKETLKQHFHF
-358 MRQMNASEG
+358 MQQMNASEG

-381 ISESGFYVEAD
+381 ISESGFYVEAN

-397 NALEQLKT
+397 NALEQLKS

-439 NEKLDFII
+439 NKELDFII
-447 CVSDPDIIHA
+447 CVSDPDIIQA

-463 SVDFDDYILDNDYV
+463 SVDFNDFILDKKYV
-477 SQEIQKLIS
+477 KHELQKLIS
-486 ENENRVADS
+486 ENQNRVADS

>member
-47 ITNII
+47 ITSII
-52 RQLDISAADEMALYD
+52 RQLDISATDEMALYD

-84 TEKCLKVIGSPYIDA
+84 TEKCLRVIGSPYIDTN
-99 DASGNQTLS
+99 ASNNQTPS
-108 GSQKSQELESQN
+108 RSQELQN
-120 KQTDHPTD
+120 KLPDNPID
-128 TDQSQAASGTVLYQS
+128 TDQSQATTGTILYHS
-143 TDEIID
+143 TDEIIC
-149 GLTEFMIQA
+149 GLTKFLIHASKKE
-158 GEKANNHLQVSLPF
+158 NNHLQVSLPF

-177 VKLFATI
+177 IKLFSSI
-184 RPLIAS
+184 QSLITS
-190 GKFQNVTVSQI
+190 GKFQNATISQI
-201 LHFQTKDSDDITEK
+201 LHFQTKNPNDITEK
-215 LDGFAYLLES
+215 LDGFATLLES
-225 VLAKQTN
+225 ILTKEPN

-243 QRVGQNSGVLFPFY
+243 QKVSKNSGVLFPFY
-257 IITDDACLLLNADAS
+257 IITDDTCLLLNADAN
-272 KGCLLTDPNLI
+272 KGCLLTDPSLI
-283 GFMREEFASVF
+283 GFMRKEFDSVF
-294 DHAEPFLSSFSQK
+294 DHAKPFLSSFSQK
-307 DLPQFQAK
+307 ELPQFQAR
-315 SIPTEEI
+315 SIPAEEV

-344 PEDFKDTLKQHFHF
+344 PEEFKETLKQHFHF
-358 MRQMNASEG
+358 MQQMNASEG

-381 ISESGFYVEAD
+381 ISESGFYVEAN
-392 TADII
+392 TEDII
-397 NALEQLKT
+397 NALEQLKS

-421 SDNWAFLLYPD
+421 SDNWAFLLYTD

-439 NEKLDFII
+439 NKELDFII

-463 SVDFDDYILDNDYV
+463 SVDFEDYVLDNTLV
-477 SQEIQKLIS
+477 RNEIQKLIS

>member
-47 ITNII
+47 ITSII

-84 TEKCLKVIGSPYIDA
+84 TEKCLRVIGSPYIDA
-99 DASGNQTLS
+99 NASNNQTPS
-108 GSQKSQELESQN
+108 CSQELQN
-120 KQTDHPTD
+120 KLPDNPID
-128 TDQSQAASGTVLYQS
+128 TDQSQAATETILYHS
-143 TDEIID
+143 TDEIIC
-149 GLTEFMIQA
+149 GLTKFLIHASKKE
-158 GEKANNHLQVSLPF
+158 NNHLQVSLPF

-177 VKLFATI
+177 IKLFSSI
-184 RPLIAS
+184 QSLITS
-190 GKFQNVTVSQI
+190 GKFQNATISQI
-201 LHFQTKDSDDITEK
+201 LHFQTKNPNDITEK
-215 LDGFAYLLES
+215 LDGFATLLES
-225 VLAKQTN
+225 ILTKEPN

-243 QRVGQNSGVLFPFY
+243 QKVSKNSGVLFPFY
-257 IITDDACLLLNADAS
+257 IITDDASLLLNADAN
-272 KGCLLTDPNLI
+272 KGCLLTDPSLI
-283 GFMREEFASVF
+283 GLMRKEFASVF
-294 DHAEPFLSSFSQK
+294 DHAKPFLSSFSQK
-307 DLPQFQAK
+307 ELPQFQAR
-315 SIPTEEI
+315 SIPAEEV

-334 VTDDLVEKYV
+334 VTDDLVDKYV
-344 PEDFKDTLKQHFHF
+344 PNEFKETLKQHFHF
-358 MRQMNASEG
+358 MQQMNASEG

-381 ISESGFYVEAD
+381 ISESGFYVEAN
-392 TADII
+392 TSDII
-397 NALEQLKT
+397 NALEQLEA

-416 EKIPV
+416 EKIPI

-439 NEKLDFII
+439 NKELDFII

-463 SVDFDDYILDNDYV
+463 SVDFEDYVLDNTLV
-477 SQEIQKLIS
+477 RNEIQKLIS

>member
-47 ITNII
+47 ITSII

-67 AFYLERLGETNY
+67 AFYLERLGEVNY

-84 TEKCLKVIGSPYIDA
+84 TEKCLRVIGSPYIDA
-99 DASGNQTLS
+99 NASNNQPPS
-108 GSQKSQELESQN
+108 CSQELQN
-120 KQTDHPTD
+120 KLSDNPID
-128 TDQSQAASGTVLYQS
+128 TDQSQATTGTILYHS
-143 TDEIID
+143 TDEIIC
-149 GLTEFMIQA
+149 GLTKFLIHASKKE
-158 GEKANNHLQVSLPF
+158 NNHLQVSLPF

-177 VKLFATI
+177 IKLFSNI
-184 RPLIAS
+184 QSLITS
-190 GKFQNVTVSQI
+190 GKFQNATISQI
-201 LHFQTKDSDDITEK
+201 LHFQTKNPNDITEK
-215 LDGFAYLLES
+215 LDGFATLLES
-225 VLAKQTN
+225 ILTKGTN

-243 QRVGQNSGVLFPFY
+243 QKVSKNSGVLFPFY
-257 IITDDACLLLNADAS
+257 IITDDASLLLNADAN
-272 KGCLLTDPNLI
+272 KGCLLTDPSLI
-283 GFMREEFASVF
+283 GFMRKEFDSVF
-294 DHAEPFLSSFSQK
+294 DHAKPFLSSFSQK
-307 DLPQFQAK
+307 ELPQFQAR
-315 SIPTEEI
+315 SIPAEEV

-344 PEDFKDTLKQHFHF
+344 PEEFKETLKQHFHF
-358 MRQMNASEG
+358 MQQMNASEG

-381 ISESGFYVEAD
+381 ISESGFYVEAN

-397 NALEQLKT
+397 NALEQLKS

-439 NEKLDFII
+439 NKELDFII
-447 CVSDPDIIHA
+447 CVSDPDIIQA

-463 SVDFDDYILDNDYV
+463 SVDFNDFILDKKYV
-477 SQEIQKLIS
+477 KHELQKLIS
-486 ENENRVADS
+486 ENQNRVADS

>member
-12 DSQSVTK
+12 DSQSVPK
-19 NSLINETGI
+19 KSLINETGI

-47 ITNII
+47 ITSII

-84 TEKCLKVIGSPYIDA
+84 TEKCLRVIGSPYIDA
-99 DASGNQTLS
+99 NASNNQTPS
-108 GSQKSQELESQN
+108 CSQELQN
-120 KQTDHPTD
+120 KLPDNPID
-128 TDQSQAASGTVLYQS
+128 TDQSQAATGTILYHS
-143 TDEIID
+143 TDEIIC
-149 GLTEFMIQA
+149 GLTKFLIHASKKE
-158 GEKANNHLQVSLPF
+158 NNHLQVSLPF

-177 VKLFATI
+177 IKLFSNI
-184 RPLIAS
+184 HSLITS
-190 GKFQNVTVSQI
+190 GKFQNATISQI
-201 LHFQTKDSDDITEK
+201 LHFQTKNPNDITEK
-215 LDGFAYLLES
+215 LDGFATLLES
-225 VLAKQTN
+225 ILTKGTN

-243 QRVGQNSGVLFPFY
+243 QKVSKNSGVLFPFY
-257 IITDDACLLLNADAS
+257 IITDDASLLLNADAN
-272 KGCLLTDPNLI
+272 KGCLLTDPSLI
-283 GFMREEFASVF
+283 GLMREEFASVF
-294 DHAEPFLSSFSQK
+294 DHAKPFLSSFSQK
-307 DLPQFQAK
+307 ELPQFQAR
-315 SIPTEEI
+315 SIPAEEV

-344 PEDFKDTLKQHFHF
+344 PEEFKETLKQHFHF
-358 MRQMNASEG
+358 MQQMNASEG

-392 TADII
+392 TSDII
-397 NALEQLKT
+397 NALEQLEA

-439 NEKLDFII
+439 NKELDFII

-463 SVDFDDYILDNDYV
+463 SVDFEDYILDNTLV
-477 SQEIQKLIS
+477 RNEIQKLIS